1 MSDTPKYSVTNNSIN
16 GFATIKI
23 LEGEFIGVEYCYG
36 SVGVQENTADDSA
49 TLKFEITTVRGDIDN
64 RATFDI
70 IAGDILIN
78 LIDQQIESNDVVYT
92 GGV

>member
-1 MSDTPKYSVTNNSIN
+1 MSDTPKYSVTNNNIN

-23 LEGEFIGVEYCYG
+23 LEGEFIDVEYCYG
-36 SVGVQENTADDSA
+36 AVGIQENKEGTA
-49 TLKFEITTVRGDIDN
+49 TLKFEITLVRGEIDN
-64 RATFDI
+64 RAEFDI

-78 LIDQQIESNDVVYT
+78 LIDAQMESNDIVYT